1 MIATIERA
9 RSWYPNRLLFA
20 AVVPVLAVWAVVVV
34 TMPMQVPVALAGL
47 TIVVVPVALVAL
59 GSSVDGA
66 ARWSRERGAV
76 FSPGWTAVLRRHLV
90 RTRVARTLGV
100 TLGLAAPVL
109 AMARYNADT
118 TSFSWFPDLQ
128 NHVNT
133 IVLAGV
139 GYAVGSVWAEVTK
152 PRRGG
157 APGAAMLAP
166 RRVGD
171 YLDPNVSWA
180 LFCFAVLAGVA
191 VGVGAVVATGE
202 PGTAAVDWIAPGSA
216 AVVAAGAM
224 FAVWWCCRRRERA
237 ADDAALAYEELTRT
251 ATVNALAGTAVAMLG
266 LVAATVPAPAGGP
279 TWLWW
284 LRLPLGLASF
294 AGVSIW
300 IGSGTKLV
308 FRSRRI
314 DALRAAA

>member
-1 MIATIERA
+1 
-9 RSWYPNRLLFA
+9 
-20 AVVPVLAVWAVVVV
+20 
-34 TMPMQVPVALAGL
+34 
-47 TIVVVPVALVAL
+47 
-59 GSSVDGA
+59 
-66 ARWSRERGAV
+66 V

-118 TSFSWFPDLQ
+118 TSFSWFPDVQ

-191 VGVGAVVATGE
+191 VGVGAVVETGE

-266 LVAATVPAPAGGP
+266 QVAATVPAPAGGP